1 MMRVFVT
8 KGGCLS
14 EIAAAPGV
22 VPPETLWVDLNNPT
36 DEELKPI
43 EAAFRISAPTR
54 ADMQEIEA
62 SSRLYREDGAVFM
75 TATIVS
81 GADTEAPES
90 HAVAFILADG
100 RLITVRHS
108 EPRPFITFPQ
118 RAVRQPGLWPSAE
131 RVLVGLLDAVV
142 DRTADVLERVSVDV
156 DALSREIFGARTR
169 KAPPLD
175 SGDFH
180 EILVRLGREND
191 LTGRIRE
198 SLVSV
203 NRLVTFLSQVT
214 DTKSGKEFR
223 ANVKTLSRDIAS
235 LTDHTHYLS
244 NKMTFL
250 LDATLGLIS
259 TEQNKVIKILAVAGT
274 VFLPPTLFAS
284 VWGMNF
290 QHMPELDEAW
300 GYPLAIAVI
309 LASGLLPFL
318 YFRWRRW
325 F

>member
-8 KGGCLS
+8 QGGCLS
-14 EIAAAPGV
+14 EIPAVPGT
-22 VPPETLWVDLNNPT
+22 VPAETLWVDLNHPT
-36 DEELKPI
+36 PEELKPV
-43 EAAFRISAPTR
+43 EAAYKIVAPTR
-54 ADMQEIEA
+54 DEMQEIEA

-81 GADTEAPES
+81 GADTASPES
-90 HAVAFILADG
+90 HAVAFILAAG

-108 EPRPFITFPQ
+108 EPRSFVTFPQ
-118 RAVRQPGLWPSAE
+118 RAVRQPGLWGSAE
-131 RVLVGLLDAVV
+131 RVLLGLLDSIV

-156 DALSREIFGARTR
+156 DALSREIFGARAQ
-169 KAPPLD
+169 KAPLD
-175 SGDFH
+175 SGDYH
-180 EILVRLGREND
+180 DLLVRLGREND

-203 NRLVTFLSQVT
+203 NRLVTFLTQLN

-223 ANVKTLSRDIAS
+223 ANVKTLSRDVAS
-235 LTDHTHYLS
+235 LTDHTNYLS

-259 TEQNKVIKILAVAGT
+259 TDQNKVIKILAIAGT
-274 VFLPPTLFAS
+274 IFLPPTLFAS

-290 QHMPELDEAW
+290 HSMPELDQPW
-300 GYPLAIAVI
+300 GYPLAIGI
-309 LASGLLPFL
+309 IIASGIVPFL
-318 YFRWRRW
+318 YFRWRKW

>member
-14 EIAAAPGV
+14 AIEAAQGA
-22 VPPETLWVDLNNPT
+22 VPAETLWVDLSNPT
-36 DEELKPI
+36 PEELKPV
-43 EAAFRISAPTR
+43 EAAYKIVAPTR
-54 ADMQEIEA
+54 EEMQEIEA

-90 HAVAFILADG
+90 HAVAFILAEG

-108 EPRPFITFPQ
+108 EPRAFITFPQ
-118 RAVRQPGLWPSAE
+118 RAVRQPGLWSSAE
-131 RVLVGLLDAVV
+131 RVLLGLLDAIV

-156 DALSREIFGARTR
+156 DMLSREIFGARAR
-169 KAPPLD
+169 KAPLD

-180 EILVRLGREND
+180 ELLVRLGREND

-203 NRLVTFLSQVT
+203 NRLVTFLTQVT
-214 DTKSGKEFR
+214 DTTSGKEFR

-235 LTDHTHYLS
+235 LSDHTHYLS

-284 VWGMNF
+284 IWGMNF
-290 QHMPELDEAW
+290 HHMPELDEAW

-309 LASGLLPFL
+309 LASGLVPFF
-318 YFRWRRW
+318 YFRWRKW